1 MKALAVI
8 CILLVAASIAS
19 PQGYVPKSGF
29 VPDSKTARKIAE
41 AVLVP
46 IYGEAKIQEEQPF
59 TAKLEGDIWIV
70 AGTLRCKDQNGKT
83 LSGEHCMG
91 EVAVVKLAKS
101 DGRILS
107 MTHYK

>member
-1 MKALAVI
+1 MRALTLTCALLLAS
-8 CILLVAASIAS
+8 CIALS
-19 PQGYVPKSGF
+19 QGYVPKSGF

-46 IYGEAKIQEEQPF
+46 VYGEAKIQEEQPL
-59 TAKLEGDIWIV
+59 TAKLEGDVWIV
-70 AGTLRCKDQNGKT
+70 AGTLHCKDQDGKI
-83 LSGEHCMG
+83 LSPEHCVG
-91 EVAVVKLAKS
+91 GVAIVRLAKS